1 LLISWLLSS
10 SFWYFKKITHGG
22 FEMDIIGA
30 IIVGL
35 IAGALAK
42 AIMPG
47 KDPGGLIVTILLGI
61 VGGIIG
67 TFIARGVF
75 GAGDDQGLIMRI
87 VFAII
92 GALILLFGYRL
103 ITGRN
108 RTTV

>member
-1 LLISWLLSS
+1 VAAFEQFPVFQQDYS
-10 SFWYFKKITHGG
+10 GG
-22 FEMDIIGA
+22 GEMDIIGA

-61 VGGIIG
+61 VGSIIG
-67 TFIARGVF
+67 TFIARGLF
-75 GAGDDQGLIMRI
+75 GAGDEQGLIMRI

-92 GALILLFGYRL
+92 GALILLLGYRL
-103 ITGRN
+103 IIGRN
-108 RTTV
+108 RSTV

>member
-1 LLISWLLSS
+1 VAAFQQFLI
-10 SFWYFKKITHGG
+10 FQQDYPGG
-22 FEMDIIGA
+22 FEMDFIGA

-47 KDPGGLIVTILLGI
+47 KDPGGLIITILLGI

-67 TFIARGVF
+67 TVIARNIF
-75 GAGDDQGLIMRI
+75 GAGDDQGFIMRI
-87 VFAII
+87 VFAVI
-92 GALILLFGYRL
+92 GALILLLGYRL

-108 RTTV
+108 RNTVQ